1 MAGKIPH
8 TAIIILSA
16 AIMALTAG
24 CQQNDPAI
32 LEKAGSFYDRCMTSL
47 DEKSSM
53 SGKLAYLYNSPKAG
67 RDATLLRESFA
78 EAIARAHHRYKVKP
92 EPGIGN
98 PEYEEIRR
106 LWQELLDEML
116 VDEAPNPADC
126 PYS

>member
-16 AIMALTAG
+16 AIIALTAG

-32 LEKAGSFYDRCMTSL
+32 LEKAGSFYDRCMTNL
-47 DEKSSM
+47 DEISSM

-67 RDATLLRESFA
+67 REATLLRESFA

-92 EPGIGN
+92 EPGIRN

-106 LWQELLDEML
+106 LWQELLNEVL

-126 PYS
+126 PYA